1 MRQII
6 AMGGGGFSMEPDNLA
21 LDRYILQ
28 QARKPRPNVCFLP
41 TASGDADLYRLNFYL
56 AFSKL
61 DCRPSDLSLFRLPTA
76 DLESFVLDKDVMYVG
91 GGNTRSMLA
100 LWREWG
106 LDAILRKAYEAG
118 VVMAG
123 ISAGGNCWFEQ
134 CTTDSVPGDL
144 RMLPCLGFL
153 PGSFSPHY
161 DGEEKRR
168 PTLHHLLKEGR
179 ILPGYAAD
187 NSAAVHFVDGQLF
200 RAVCSQPTAKV
211 YRVEY
216 TGDQVVETPLE
227 MGNLGEGNSK

>member
-21 LDRYILQ
+21 LDQYVLK
-28 QARKPRPNVCFLP
+28 QARKAHPHVCFVP
-41 TASGDADLYRLNFYL
+41 TASGDAERYQLNFYQ

-61 DCRPSDLSLFRLPTA
+61 DCRPFTLSLFNLPSA
-76 DLESFVLDKDVMYVG
+76 DLEGFVLDKDVIYVG

-106 LDAILRKAYEAG
+106 LDTILRKAYAEG

-134 CTTDSVPGDL
+134 CTTDSVPGEL
-144 RMLPCLGFL
+144 RALPCLGFL

-161 DGEEKRR
+161 DGEEQRR
-168 PTLHHLLKEGR
+168 PTLHRLLKEGC

-187 NSAAVHFVDGQLF
+187 NSAAMHFVDEQLSS
-200 RAVCSQPTAKV
+200 AVCSIPTAKV
-211 YRVEY
+211 YRVERN
-216 TGDQVVETPLE
+216 GEEVVETPVD
-227 MGNLGEGNSK
+227 MVYLGE